1 MASNSK
7 GRRPSKLPA
16 AAKVAKPV
24 KLPPASKT
32 VANAKLAR
40 PIDQAIPQPIAVPP
54 LQQSANQ
61 PASTESAQG
70 DLIQQKLAEAA
81 SGRSYMSPETLA
93 RQTVQVPLPDPNSI
107 ADKAHEGTI
116 IPAERIRRYKMLR
129 MNPIRQLTGPYLV
142 QQLDNWYLGYLQ
154 QTVMM
159 WDAMLRRDDT
169 LSAVVPKRKA
179 AIGRK
184 DWDIII
190 PEEYQDD
197 PEAEAQKAALKYAYQ
212 NLRAT
217 HAVDQNQIG
226 GVSLMAKQMVEAVG
240 YWYVPHE
247 ILWRQ
252 TDQGVTCVLNQVPLW
267 FFENRTGRL
276 RFLPYD
282 TSWDGDP
289 LDEGAWM
296 ITVGQGIMEACS
308 LLFFYKHASYQ
319 DWANY
324 SETHGSPGQV
334 AITESLPNSE
344 NWQKLEETVS
354 QISAGFRGVIN
365 AKDKLMKIDWTAE
378 GELPMPVFIEYIN
391 RAMTTLWMGGD
402 LSTISGKSGTGDN
415 TGASLQGGEMDKFE
429 ADDCQM
435 ITETCNM
442 QLDPMILR
450 IVFGEG
456 VQQKAFFSYGGA
468 RMKDLKAQSVIDTA
482 LYQMQ
487 FPLSAKQLSADYERD
502 IGVGDDALVKPQ
514 PAHGEPGG
522 GAGGGGSNGPWG
534 NELKP
539 SQKFAMIL
547 GNERVDNRKLIS
559 NANRLLAQKQAIVL
573 KPLRDRLAAIQE
585 ITNEAQFKAAVAKLK
600 SDLPAML
607 LQINKS
613 PVTAKI
619 LEQTMTAAILNGMQ
633 AKVPVAKANEGSTE
647 GAVKGWFKRRGGT
660 GPAPTDAQRQQ
671 ELKAAHE
678 AAAQN
683 PILVSAA
690 ASEAGEAA
698 DQMTPGDKASGQKA
712 WEAHHDAFQKHQAAA
727 TIYTKEGDK
736 LSADY
741 YAGRAKHHLEQM
753 NQLAGKFGAGQQ
765 IENAS

>member
-7 GRRPSKLPA
+7 SRRPGKLPA
-16 AAKVAKPV
+16 AAKVAHPV
-24 KLPPASKT
+24 KPPASKT
-32 VANAKLAR
+32 AANAKLAR
-40 PIDQAIPQPIAVPP
+40 PVDQSIPQPIAVPP
-54 LQQSANQ
+54 LQQTANQ

-81 SGRSYMSPETLA
+81 SGRSYMSPEVLA

-116 IPAERIRRYKMLR
+116 LPAERIRRYKMLR

-142 QQLDNWYLGYLQ
+142 QQLDNWYLGYLR

-184 DWDIII
+184 DWDVVI

-308 LLFFYKHASYQ
+308 LLFFYKHGCFQ

-334 AITESLPNSE
+334 AVTESLPDSD
-344 NWQKLEETVS
+344 NWKKLEDTIS
-354 QISAGFRGVIN
+354 QASAGFRGVIN
-365 AKDKLMKIDWTAE
+365 AKDKLTKIDWSCQ
-378 GELPMPVFIEYIN
+378 GELPMPVFIDYIN

-402 LSTISGKSGTGDN
+402 LSTMSGKAAGDN

-442 QLDPMILR
+442 QLDPMILS

-456 VQQKAFFSYGGA
+456 VVQKAFFSYGGA
-468 RMKDLKAQSVIDTA
+468 RAKDMNVQSKIDTS
-482 LYQMQ
+482 LYAMQ
-487 FPLSAKQLSADYERD
+487 FPLSKKQLSADYERD

-514 PAHGEPGG
+514 PAQG
-522 GAGGGGSNGPWG
+522 GAGGGFGGGSGGGGGPWD
-534 NELKP
+534 NERRP
-539 SQKFAMIL
+539 SARFTRLL
-547 GNERVDNRKLIS
+547 GNEKVDNRKLIS
-559 NANRLLAQKQAIVL
+559 TATQQLAKQQAIVL

-585 ITNEAQFKAAVAKLK
+585 ITNETEFKAAVAKLK
-600 SDLPAML
+600 SDLPDML
-607 LQINKS
+607 LRINKS

-619 LEQTMTAAILNGMQ
+619 LEGTMTAALLNGMQ
-633 AKVPVAKANEGSTE
+633 AKVPVAKANEGNSE
-647 GAVKGWFKRRGGT
+647 GATKGWYKRRGAAD
-660 GPAPTDAQRQQ
+660 PVPTEAQLQQ
-671 ELKAAHE
+671 EQKAARE

-690 ASEAGEAA
+690 ATEAGRDA
-698 DQMTPGDKASGQKA
+698 DAMVPSDKVSGQKA
-712 WEAHHDAFQKHQAAA
+712 WEAHHDAYQKHTAAA
-727 TIYTKEGDK
+727 ALYHKEEDK

-741 YAGRAKHHLEQM
+741 YTGQAKHHLQQM
-753 NQLAGKFGAGQQ
+753 DAIKKKFGVTEPV
-765 IENAS
+765 ENGS